1 MERDANRALGVPD
14 VPSIALGPAS
24 LRVHLPKRAPYQ
36 PAASDAAA
44 AAADDTSH
52 QPFVPAYVPV
62 VRAPSQSMYETTTP
76 IRDSVAEEAFNE
88 LTASPQSAMST
99 VGEAGE
105 WTVVEQRESLET
117 QQETAAAI
125 AAAAEAQVEAAK
137 RKLKANKVGG
147 AHDNDDDND
156 DDDENEDDKGAIISG
171 PRHLETAVASV
182 NASATFKKRG
192 AAGNNNNRSVRKK
205 LQDAGDDE

>member
-36 PAASDAAA
+36 PAASAAAAAA
-44 AAADDTSH
+44 AAADDAH
-52 QPFVPAYVPV
+52 QPFVPSYVPV
-62 VRAPSQSMYETTTP
+62 VRAPSQSMYETATS

-88 LTASPQSAMST
+88 LTASPQSAVSA

-137 RKLKANKVGG
+137 RKLKANTVGG
-147 AHDNDDDND
+147 AHDNDDD

-192 AAGNNNNRSVRKK
+192 AAGNNNSRSVRKK